1 MSDPL
6 PGVERPKRPP
16 PPKVK
21 PQRPP
26 PPALV
31 SFHSTDGSTRPKL
44 ASRVNPKRHMSA
56 SAQFSRMVQGN
67 PLFGAMKDED
77 DTPEDMPVAQV
88 ERITD
93 PLGCQTWEEPVTA
106 AVKKGGAEWV
116 GGSIGDEKES
126 MDLFK
131 QTGFIE
137 EEDRMEIPAEDHSS
151 GLTTSASP
159 DSISSDSSE
168 DLFQSLN
175 NPLFPESDFEQTE
188 NPSVDDKLHNEAS
201 LPDIEL
207 TQYTHKDGQ
216 QHDEATA
223 PDDELMEY
231 TRKDGK
237 LHGGFTSPD
246 VELKEY
252 PGKGGKLHG
261 GSTAPDVELTDYP
274 GKGGKLHGGSTAPD
288 VELTDYPGKGGKL
301 HSGSTAPDVE
311 LTDYP
316 GKGGKLHGGSTAPDV
331 ELTDYPGKVG
341 KLHGRST
348 APDVEQY
355 HLDSSG
361 TLHGDSGQ
369 KVDCNSMPL
378 CEDYYASIPDSA
390 CNFGESTPLE
400 EIEEHPLHKDKTHI
414 ECNQPI
420 MDMKPQQ
427 AIAQQPVSASA
438 GLPADQHTSQSE
450 AIPPLEDV
458 KSRAPAMGSAER
470 RRVGRKVKVKDVFN
484 AMQKDLKAKDPSR
497 ADKEELDEP
506 MLSWSLMLTI
516 ALINYFY
523 LCCGCSSF
531 LSGFITGVY
540 VFFLLLA
547 GGIGFLSY
555 YEVMKKELREKL
567 RIEAEKEENE
577 KLGAFNS
584 RKLNT
589 VTPLKSELF
598 TVAYSYDYS
607 LSRTPV
613 THPIR
618 ISLNDLRL
626 TIEVEAASVM
636 GSDVSRRFWQF
647 GEDRTIQE
655 RNAIMRELDMMS
667 CRVYL
672 APDEVAKDR
681 KRRWNKKYPICLHV
695 RSGKEQECVL
705 YLFVK
710 VARDKEEWYRRMRN
724 ACSGITTAELAAQQ
738 TKFYHY
744 MSKYVPK
751 EASQFSPSKEVGRRV
766 TRRRSTQNMQ
776 LSQLSNREGNG
787 EGTSVDAPIS
797 STVKQATQ
805 MAALSSM
812 AENGGTHVRSTK
824 GVGGTPA
831 LPKSYQDRGVHDQAK
846 GLLQSRQSHPV
857 PRPDIPSLSTSRELS
872 LDWVN
877 VLAARLCWD
886 FWHEE
891 KWRKWAMQ
899 KIDKKLRRLQRPS
912 FLEELHVTDVQ
923 LGSDVPRIKRITHQ
937 PRWAGGKVC
946 WEERHVR
953 RNVCVVRACVC
964 VQGVEV
970 V

>member
-1 MSDPL
+1 MSDQL
-6 PGVERPKRPP
+6 PRVERPKRPP

-21 PQRPP
+21 PERPP

-31 SFHSTDGSTRPKL
+31 SFHSADGSTRPKL

-56 SAQFSRMVQGN
+56 SAQFSRVVQGN

-77 DTPEDMPVAQV
+77 DTLEDMPVAQV

-93 PLGCQTWEEPVTA
+93 PLGCQTWEEPVTTA
-106 AVKKGGAEWV
+106 IKKAGAEGE
-116 GGSIGDEKES
+116 GGRRGDEKES
-126 MDLFK
+126 MDLFQ
-131 QTGFIE
+131 QTAFIK
-137 EEDRMEIPAEDHSS
+137 EEDRMEIPAEDSS
-151 GLTTSASP
+151 GLTTSPSP
-159 DSISSDSSE
+159 DSISSDSE

-175 NPLFPESDFEQTE
+175 NPLFPDSDFEQTE
-188 NPSVDDKLHNEAS
+188 NPSVDGKLHNEAS

-207 TQYTHKDGQ
+207 TQYTCKDGQ

-223 PDDELMEY
+223 PDDELTEY

-237 LHGGFTSPD
+237 LHGGYTP
-246 VELKEY
+246 
-252 PGKGGKLHG
+252 
-261 GSTAPDVELTDYP
+261 PDVELTDYP
-274 GKGGKLHGGSTAPD
+274 GKNGKLHGGSTPPD
-288 VELTDYPGKGGKL
+288 VELTDYPGKNGKLHGGSPPPDVELAEYPGKGGKL

-311 LTDYP
+311 
-316 GKGGKLHGGSTAPDV
+316 
-331 ELTDYPGKVG
+331 
-341 KLHGRST
+341 
-348 APDVEQY
+348 QY
-355 HLDSSG
+355 HLNSSG

-378 CEDYYASIPDSA
+378 CEDYYTSIPDSM

-400 EIEEHPLHKDKTHI
+400 KIEEHPLHEDKTHI
-414 ECNQPI
+414 ECHQPI

-427 AIAQQPVSASA
+427 AIAQQPVSARA
-438 GLPADQHTSQSE
+438 GLPADQYTSQSE

-470 RRVGRKVKVKDVFN
+470 GRVGRKVKVPLQDVFN

-497 ADKEELDEP
+497 ADKEEMDEP
-506 MLSWSLMLTI
+506 MLSWSLMLAI
-516 ALINYFY
+516 ALTNYFY
-523 LCCGCSSF
+523 LCCGFSSF
-531 LSGFITGVY
+531 LSGFISGVY

-555 YEVMKKELREKL
+555 YEVMKRELREKL
-567 RIEAEKEENE
+567 RMEAEKEENE
-577 KLGAFNS
+577 KLGAFN
-584 RKLNT
+584 RQKLNT

-667 CRVYL
+667 CHVYL

-695 RSGKEQECVL
+695 RSGQEQECVL

-724 ACSGITTAELAAQQ
+724 ACNGITTADLAAQQ

-797 STVKQATQ
+797 SAAKQATQ
-805 MAALSSM
+805 TAALSSM

-831 LPKSYQDRGVHDQAK
+831 LPKSYQDRGVQDQAK

-857 PRPDIPSLSTSRELS
+857 PRPDIPSLGTSPELS

-886 FWHEE
+886 FWHED

-923 LGSDVPRIKRITHQ
+923 LGSDVPRIKRITRQ
-937 PRWAGGKVC
+937 PRWAWGGGEGVLG
-946 WEERHVR
+946 RV
-953 RNVCVVRACVC
+953 ACT
-964 VQGVEV
+964 
-970 V
+970 